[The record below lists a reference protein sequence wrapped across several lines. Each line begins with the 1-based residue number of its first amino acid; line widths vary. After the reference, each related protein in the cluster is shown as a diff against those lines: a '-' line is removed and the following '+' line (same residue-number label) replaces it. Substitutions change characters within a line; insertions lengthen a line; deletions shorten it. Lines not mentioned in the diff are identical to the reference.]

1 LSDTTFET
9 ANGISGINQSYQGFV
24 DLPAPMDQQAEDR
37 DLMPLIPL
45 IPNKTDQ
52 SKTLL
57 PLVDTTDTTAFN
69 SNEKKSDHIQS
80 TINLTGLS
88 DPSTGEVGS
97 GYDSLTD
104 GDDPHWG
111 AKP

>member
-1 LSDTTFET
+1 
-9 ANGISGINQSYQGFV
+9 
-24 DLPAPMDQQAEDR
+24 MDQQAEDR

-80 TINLTGLS
+80 TIHLTGLS
-88 DPSTGEVGS
+88 DAEMEEFA
-97 GYDSLTD
+97 DSSEAARD
-104 GDDPHWG
+104 RRSNGHAFDHFR
-111 AKP
+111 